1 MTGKTPETSR
11 TQSFFK
17 KKNRNIVHI
26 QYYVSYRYTIY

>member
-17 KKNRNIVHI
+17 KKKRNIVYI
-26 QYYVSYRYTIY
+26 QYYISYRCTI